1 MVSRINEFDRLY
13 FPPSGSILACM
24 YQDRPGVVASIA
36 GHLAAAQINIEDMR
50 NPHDLNTNRS
60 LAIVRV
66 NKVVPEDVVKALS
79 RDIDAQSAL
88 FIQL

>member
-1 MVSRINEFDRLY
+1 MLVCVY
-13 FPPSGSILACM
+13 P
-24 YQDRPGVVASIA
+24 DRPGVTANIA

-66 NKVVPEDVVKALS
+66 NKAVPEDVVKALGK
-79 RDIDAQSAL
+79 DIAAHSAL